1 MNTVPRRPCRPG
13 GRTTP
18 SRLLSGGI
26 ALATIVLCLLVMA
39 AMATANGQLPDP
51 APAPGVPAASEAG
64 ITWQDAVKMFA
75 AALTIGLT
83 AFATAI
89 TQCRIGSAGVGALAE
104 NPKLFGNVLVF
115 LVIPETMVILGFV
128 IAALILF

>member
-1 MNTVPRRPCRPG
+1 MLG
-13 GRTTP
+13 WF
-18 SRLLSGGI
+18 SRH
-26 ALATIVLCLLVMA
+26 ALAVHLSVVAVGAALLVALALAVQA
-39 AMATANGQLPDP
+39 ADEP
-51 APAPGVPAASEAG
+51 PAASASPAAAG
-64 ITWQDAVKMFA
+64 GEGTPAADGEKSAAVTWQDAVKMFA
-75 AALTIGLT
+75 AALAISLT

-104 NPKLFGNVLVF
+104 NPKLFGNILIF

>member
-13 GRTTP
+13 GRSAP

-26 ALATIVLCLLVMA
+26 ALAMFVLCVLVMA
-39 AMATANGQLPDP
+39 AAANGQLPDP
-51 APAPGVPAASEAG
+51 AQAPGGPAASEAGG